1 MYPFSFNIYR
11 MPNLP
16 EDPDHWRRRATE
28 VRVIA
33 EQMDDPKERLAMQ
46 RSADRYDLLA
56 LRAEQ
61 RKRPGDN
68 NEN

>member
-1 MYPFSFNIYR
+1 MS
-11 MPNLP
+11 NLL

-28 VRVIA
+28 VRAIA

-46 RSADRYDLLA
+46 RIAERYDLLA
-56 LRAEQ
+56 MRAEQ

-68 NEN
+68 NDN